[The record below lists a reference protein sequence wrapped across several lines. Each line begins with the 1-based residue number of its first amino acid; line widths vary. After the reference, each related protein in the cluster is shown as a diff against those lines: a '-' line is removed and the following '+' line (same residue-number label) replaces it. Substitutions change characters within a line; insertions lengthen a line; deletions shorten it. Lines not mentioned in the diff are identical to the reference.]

1 MYKTFVVGYYPKAN
15 DMAAALEKKAN
26 EVKQQG
32 YNVLSFSITNS
43 GKAILLT
50 EISLTEK
57 KAGSED

>member
-1 MYKTFVVGYYPKAN
+1 
-15 DMAAALEKKAN
+15 MAAALEKKAN

-50 EISLTEK
+50 EK
-57 KAGSED
+57 KAGSEN